1 MQLDLLGPNLLPDS
15 NPIKLSK
22 IEKNFTIIYYM
33 WFYRASGAVGTL
45 FVLPNRVL
53 YSLLN

>member
-22 IEKNFTIIYYM
+22 IEKNFRTIYYM
-33 WFYRASGAVGTL
+33 WFTGPVGTL
-45 FVLPNRVL
+45 FV
-53 YSLLN
+53 